1 MLGHPSSG
9 EGLVEKG
16 KRKEEKE
23 EARIFFSQKNQ
34 IKPNSGRAEIA
45 QPMRK
50 LCIPLELWAGIMGLL
65 VAWM

>member
-23 EARIFFSQKNQ
+23 EARIFFSLT

-50 LCIPLELWAGIMGLL
+50 LCIPLELWAGMMGLL